1 MIVFI
6 SRITDH
12 GSLFTQPT
20 NNRRLLVTTS
30 LFRRTETILAL
41 TILLLSLYIGWVS
54 PVFLTV
60 GSMFDL
66 LRSSIV
72 TGIFAMGTLIVIV
85 SGGID
90 VSFMAIAVFA
100 QYSTA
105 KLMTIYLPE
114 APLWVIFVT
123 SMAIGLVLGLING
136 YFISRFR
143 LPTLIVTLG
152 TLSMFRGFL
161 LFAIGNKIIRDIPP
175 SMPAF
180 ARTSLIEVEMA
191 AGVSRLHPGVIFTVA
206 AALLVWLLL
215 DYTMLGRGIYAL
227 GGSRESA
234 ERAGF
239 NIARIQYFIYGTV
252 GLLAGLAGIIYAS
265 LNRQANPQEL
275 IGQELNVIAAVVLGG
290 ASLTGGRGTV
300 LGTILG
306 VALVVI
312 MNNSLVLIGVPSEW
326 QRVVIGLIIL
336 LGTGLPAIQAKRR
349 VQMAG

>member
-1 MIVFI
+1 MI
-6 SRITDH
+6 
-12 GSLFTQPT
+12 
-20 NNRRLLVTTS
+20 RL
-30 LFRRTETILAL
+30 LFRRTETLLAL
-41 TILLLSLYIGWVS
+41 TIVVLSIYIGTVS

-60 GSMFDL
+60 GNLFDL

-72 TGIFAMGTLIVIV
+72 IGLFAMGTLIVII

-90 VSFMAIAVFA
+90 VSFTAVAVFA
-100 QYSTA
+100 QYATV

-114 APLWVIFVT
+114 APLWIIFVI
-123 SMAIGLVLGLING
+123 AALIGFGLGLINAF
-136 YFISRFR
+136 FISRFR

-180 ARTSLIEVEMA
+180 ARTSLFEVEMA
-191 AGVSRLHPGVIFTVA
+191 AGVSRLHPGVIFTVLA
-206 AALLVWLLL
+206 AIVVWFLL

-227 GGSRESA
+227 GGSREAA

-239 NIARIQYFIYGTV
+239 NISQIQYFIYGTV
-252 GLLAGLAGIIYAS
+252 GLLAGLGGIIYAS

-275 IGQELNVIAAVVLGG
+275 VGSELNVIAAVVLGG
-290 ASLTGGRGTV
+290 ATLTGGRGTV
-300 LGTILG
+300 LGALLG
-306 VALVVI
+306 VGLVVI

-336 LGTGLPAIQAKRR
+336 VGTGLPTIQARR
-349 VQMAG
+349 ASR